1 LSFGFRVSKVKKAL
15 KDFLL
20 GATVYDTILDLRE
33 KRLLTEYML
42 MTVVLG
48 DMFGFTVSSYYRLKI
63 LPFWVPRVQAWRD
76 FMLKERDITDRLK

>member
-1 LSFGFRVSKVKKAL
+1 MSFGFRVSKVKKAL

-20 GATVYDTILDLRE
+20 GATVYDTILDLKE

>member
-1 LSFGFRVSKVKKAL
+1 MSFGFRVSKVKKAL

>member
-1 LSFGFRVSKVKKAL
+1 MSKVKKAL

>member
-1 LSFGFRVSKVKKAL
+1 VSKVKKAL